1 MSNKPSISQ
10 LIQAAEQGDA
20 AAQYKLARAYAYG
33 DGVTKDR
40 DKEVILYRKA
50 AELGNPDAMYKLAFF
65 HSVGFCGVQEDKTK
79 ANDLYRKAAAGFH
92 QAAEQGNADA
102 QLSLCECYMRGRGV
116 AKNIQQAIMWL
127 RKAAKQGNCEAMYWL
142 GSLYDEGKE
151 VAQDHEQAA
160 KWWLKA
166 SAQGDTDAQF
176 SLGELYRLGKG
187 RPQDNKMAYIW
198 YSVSTIDN
206 NEAVRAR
213 DDLERLLTPAD
224 LIDAQTLTQRYIKR
238 RISEETQ

>member
-1 MSNKPSISQ
+1 
-10 LIQAAEQGDA
+10 
-20 AAQYKLARAYAYG
+20 
-33 DGVTKDR
+33 
-40 DKEVILYRKA
+40 
-50 AELGNPDAMYKLAFF
+50 
-65 HSVGFCGVQEDKTK
+65 
-79 ANDLYRKAAAGFH
+79 
-92 QAAEQGNADA
+92 
-102 QLSLCECYMRGRGV
+102 
-116 AKNIQQAIMWL
+116 MWL

>member
-1 MSNKPSISQ
+1 MHHGHCTYYLNS
-10 LIQAAEQGDA
+10 
-20 AAQYKLARAYAYG
+20 R
-33 DGVTKDR
+33 
-40 DKEVILYRKA
+40 
-50 AELGNPDAMYKLAFF
+50 
-65 HSVGFCGVQEDKTK
+65 
-79 ANDLYRKAAAGFH
+79 
-92 QAAEQGNADA
+92 
-102 QLSLCECYMRGRGV
+102 
-116 AKNIQQAIMWL
+116 
-127 RKAAKQGNCEAMYWL
+127 WL